1 MSGTQIE
8 AVLIGAWRDH
18 ADFAVD
24 ERLALEFA
32 ERATQTPPTVD
43 DALIAQLREHF
54 EPAAIVELAATAAFE
69 NYRAR
74 FNCALGIASDNLYEH
89 PGE

>member
-1 MSGTQIE
+1 VSGSQID
-8 AVLIGAWRDH
+8 AVLTGTWRDD
-18 ADFAVD
+18 AGFSPE

-32 ERATQTPPTVD
+32 ERATQTPPTID

-74 FNCALGIASDNLYEH
+74 FNCALGIASDGLYRPE
-89 PGE
+89 